1 MNFQRVSSVSGSD
14 DGIVVLASELRMM
27 LKARPDPESKSRR
40 ESLVTSTCV
49 TVSHAVRGEG
59 TRCRNS
65 STVRAAGDLAAEI
78 RGALSRNGRRY
89 FTSACHAGHAA
100 SGKHLVKRNYG
111 EEFCFPPK
119 DSAPLQSIHPRRRWQ
134 AGMLKHCST
143 AHEMDKQASRIRRVR
158 RLWRRSTFKQSLARK
173 SFANKT
179 CASSHG
185 LDRKFSDHSSAST
198 SAQANGMG
206 KMTTE
211 GNIAND
217 SLLNVYIQQSRL
229 HLQSEP
235 DPEPTVQAIEPQ
247 LKCQMQMCIEGHVP
261 GNLVSMLGD
270 AQLPG
275 WSAHLILCLGGGAT
289 AAKPLACASRHTAS
303 SLLRDAVQLSAELR
317 PIAQAL
323 VCASDWGC
331 TEEVKFSHVHDST
344 LMLSVLT
351 KFDIASS
358 NRDQT
363 SVGPEPICSDPLRS
377 CMHTHG
383 KRVGTSIAGL
393 SKVVR
398 RRTKAQAIE
407 ALRDSKANFEQ
418 VRVHRVGCL
427 LANLAQRARSLS
439 IRLVP
444 TRS

>member
-49 TVSHAVRGEG
+49 KVSHAVRGEG

-247 LKCQMQMCIEGHVP
+247 LKCQMQMCIEGHVILFP
-261 GNLVSMLGD
+261 CSAMRSCQDGRHILFFVWVAEQQRLNRLHVRAAILLRAYCEMPCNYQQSCARLPKLLYVHQTGG
-270 AQLPG
+270 AQRRSSSVMCTTLHLCYRCLRSLTLPLPTEIKHLWG
-275 WSAHLILCLGGGAT
+275 QSRSARIHCGVACTLMASEWAHLL
-289 AAKPLACASRHTAS
+289 
-303 SLLRDAVQLSAELR
+303 Q
-317 PIAQAL
+317 
-323 VCASDWGC
+323 GC
-331 TEEVKFSHVHDST
+331 P
-344 LMLSVLT
+344 
-351 KFDIASS
+351 
-358 NRDQT
+358 RW
-363 SVGPEPICSDPLRS
+363 
-377 CMHTHG
+377 
-383 KRVGTSIAGL
+383 
-393 SKVVR
+393 
-398 RRTKAQAIE
+398 
-407 ALRDSKANFEQ
+407 
-418 VRVHRVGCL
+418 
-427 LANLAQRARSLS
+427 
-439 IRLVP
+439 
-444 TRS
+444 